1 MKLFEVFK
9 DFLKIFI
16 SIKKTKL
23 VKNYST
29 KVKDW
34 SLSKTQFV
42 IKDSR

>member
-1 MKLFEVFK
+1 MRLFEVFK

-16 SIKKTKL
+16 SIKKTKS